1 MITILGLVYTY
12 TSISVSLF
20 DPCIIHV
27 RWVFLNKTSNI
38 HTVTLQTQ
46 ICQHHNMYF
55 KFTFTNDASNTD
67 KCVHLRHRFQKSC
80 LSSRKHWKWHFWK
93 PLPWSFQKAQ
103 FSVASN
109 ALYLCRKRPKCIKK
123 LSSKKYPCRS
133 GQGLS
138 YFSTAVTILSH
149 CVEGVHPTYLTC
161 GYSYTHGNPLFNAE
175 QCCTKQ
181 FSSRYLNFNMGWS
194 STLFYSMTFCC
205 FWAAIHHRVE
215 TGGWEAIRQV
225 IHALLLSEQS
235 LYKWFSVMQQSRNAA
250 NPIPQY

>member
-1 MITILGLVYTY
+1 MYYHECKLLAWLLITDEEDKGLGQTGASKSLTERSNNNSISLPQCTLYQSCGLSFYIEMYDNIIWKHKTLHSKWQQFCILQPFFFFIKKKRENQLITILGLVYTY
-12 TSISVSLF
+12 TSIFVSLF

-103 FSVASN
+103 FSVA
-109 ALYLCRKRPKCIKK
+109 
-123 LSSKKYPCRS
+123 
-133 GQGLS
+133 
-138 YFSTAVTILSH
+138 
-149 CVEGVHPTYLTC
+149 
-161 GYSYTHGNPLFNAE
+161 
-175 QCCTKQ
+175 
-181 FSSRYLNFNMGWS
+181 
-194 STLFYSMTFCC
+194 
-205 FWAAIHHRVE
+205 
-215 TGGWEAIRQV
+215 
-225 IHALLLSEQS
+225 
-235 LYKWFSVMQQSRNAA
+235 
-250 NPIPQY
+250 